1 MVRKSHWSFWPKR
14 TKQLRG
20 PAGVVMSIASE
31 ILRLR
36 QNQFSS
42 IKASLAFLEREKA
55 AEDDEQA
62 GPVAFFAF

>member
-1 MVRKSHWSFWPKR
+1 LVVLAQKNK
-14 TKQLRG
+14 TV
-20 PAGVVMSIASE
+20 AGSGRVVMSIASE

-42 IKASLAFLEREKA
+42 VKASLAFLEREKA